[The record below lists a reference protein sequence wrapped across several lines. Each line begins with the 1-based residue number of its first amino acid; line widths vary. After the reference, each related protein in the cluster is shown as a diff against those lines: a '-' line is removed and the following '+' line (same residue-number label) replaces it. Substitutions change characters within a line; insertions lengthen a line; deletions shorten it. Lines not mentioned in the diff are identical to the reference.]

1 MAKFIYRM
9 QSILNI
15 KNQLETQA
23 KMELGQ
29 AQQRLNEEEE
39 RLERL
44 FKRKKYYLEEGRR
57 LRLDSLNV
65 RSLRDNEYA
74 IARMEEYIETQ
85 KDNVRKAELRVEEA
99 RAKLE
104 EVMKE
109 RKMQEKLREKA
120 FDQFVHEENSKE
132 SKEVDELTSYTYG
145 QKRG

>member
-44 FKRKKYYLEEGRR
+44 FKRKKYYIEEGRR

-85 KDNVRKAELRVEEA
+85 KDNVRKAKFRVEEA